1 MARQNTPGG
10 RAGDFTGRQKAEL
23 QEQHAA
29 EQEAAAQSLALAT
42 ASAKAQEQETIELTP
57 KQDAVREEV
66 VGDVAVTDVDV
77 NEEIVEFRVNE
88 TLESVTIGHGN
99 HYDFE
104 EGQKY
109 KAPKRIY
116 DHLDSKGLIWH

>member
-1 MARQNTPGG
+1 MSRNNTPGG
-10 RAGDFTGRQKAEL
+10 RAGDFTGRQKAAL

-29 EQEAAAQSLALAT
+29 EQQAAAESLALAT
-42 ASAKAQEQETIELTP
+42 AAAKAEEQETIELAP
-57 KQDAVREEV
+57 KQEPVQEEV

-99 HYDFE
+99 NYDFV

-116 DHLDSKGLIWH
+116 DHLEEKGLIWH